1 MRLPRLLSILFV
13 LILVTAGGALAAFPA
28 DPPNDPRYAADA
40 SCPIPSAEPVSGQWN
55 LFSGQSGCPPPLH
68 GSGISA
74 DLAWQVTQ
82 GQPKVVIGILDSG
95 VNYDHEDLRDK
106 IWLNRGELP
115 IPTGGPFSN
124 GASCPGPVADPYDC
138 NEDGVFN
145 VEDYATSS
153 VPDVNGTADIDRGD
167 LRAFADGLDNDGN
180 GYVDDI
186 SGWDSADDDGD
197 EFDHRYFG
205 HGTGRAGI
213 VAPETNNGLGV
224 AGICPV
230 CPLMNV
236 RIDDTFVHTSEG
248 VAKGAI
254 YAIDNGAKVLNMS
267 LGGTTASRLS
277 RGAFTYAM
285 VNDVLAVNA
294 SANEF
299 SMHQNFQ
306 AVFDDV
312 MTIGAVTPDNRT
324 SPTTWKQ
331 KANFANYGAHLDVVA
346 PTLVPGAS
354 MGDRDANGN
363 PTHGS
368 YTETASGT
376 SSSTPHA
383 AGVAAL
389 VFSEGIEDGISP
401 PLSAQEV
408 RHIITLSADDV
419 GVGEM
424 TPPYTPSAGWDKW
437 SGYGRVNAKA
447 AVDMVTPTTIPPE
460 ADINTPDWYSL
471 VDGQV
476 TVRAYANARR
486 ATSYDWVLEVG
497 KGVEPTSFTK
507 IDGATAVPSQP
518 GVSSADLVNNLQAS
532 WDVDALSE
540 GMYTLRL
547 RVTDNGL
554 PANKSEDRMAVWVRH
569 EDPDDVPGFPRFLD
583 GSLESLSV
591 ALVDLNAN
599 NNLEMVFSDG
609 NGQIHALRPN
619 GTEMPGFPV
628 HAQLPPNLPL
638 LTSPAFNAA
647 PADGEIPLSYASM
660 FAGPAVGDIDGDDVQ
675 EIVASASDGRLYCW
689 NADGSVCQGSWPAE
703 TDHGLTR
710 DPYGT
715 HQQLPESHPE
725 GIASTPALGN
735 LDADPD
741 LEIVAGTVEQ
751 KLYVWNADGS
761 RLAPWPKQLFDA
773 GSASGVSDIAPRAI
787 LSSAA
792 IADVDADGANEIVV
806 GTNETYP
813 SPNYNGTTGG
823 SGRVYLLEANSD
835 IAPGWPVKP
844 TSIAPSA
851 VPLVA
856 EGVGSSP
863 AVGNIDGDPQLEVA
877 IAVFI
882 GDPTIYNHDG
892 STARTLQGAF
902 GTTGPGSHDLDET
915 TPEGGL
921 ANPADQP
928 SHFYVSQGILANI
941 DGGGLEYVAGT
952 VGNRLIAFAAAEQ
965 AGQGAGPPAVF
976 DHLVSAWD
984 ATNGSPKPNFPRVT
998 EDWQFIIGPSVAD
1011 IGGVAPASPEIIE
1024 SSGGYFVH
1032 AFDRLGLEP
1041 AGWPK
1046 LTGHWQTATPAIG
1059 DIDGD
1064 GTVEVVQTTRLG
1076 GVFAWSTPGAVCQS
1090 DEWRKFRHD
1099 EWNSGTYAA
1108 DTRRPDV
1115 IEDLVGSLISGKI
1128 TLTWTAQGDDGPCG
1142 TAQRYEVRA
1151 STQPITTG
1159 NFDQATPVGNEPNP
1173 AGAGTAESFTF
1184 DPPQGTRY
1192 FALRAIDER
1201 GNAAPPVSAGN
1212 DPDAVAAA
1220 AGAGTPGA
1228 AGGPIEGPAGPLC
1241 PRMHKVPGNHIVGT
1255 ANADDITGTTGPDIF
1270 CGLAGDDRFVGA
1282 GGDDVANGGSGRD
1295 TLRGGPGR
1303 DRLSGGSGRD
1313 RLAGGPGRDRIRGGG
1328 AADRCSR
1335 SRKDDNRSC

>member
-1 MRLPRLLSILFV
+1 MKLPRLFSILSI
-13 LILVTAGGALAAFPA
+13 LILVTAGAALAAFPI
-28 DPPNDPRYAADA
+28 DPPDDPAYAPDARCPDPRGEL
-40 SCPIPSAEPVSGQWN
+40 PSGQWN
-55 LFSGQSGCPPPLH
+55 LFSDQSGCPLPLH

-74 DLAWQVTQ
+74 NLAWQVTQ
-82 GQPKVVIGILDSG
+82 GHPDVVIGILDSG
-95 VNYDHEDLRDK
+95 VDYDHEDLRDK

-115 IPTGGPFSN
+115 FPSGTCLPPF
-124 GASCPGPVADPYDC
+124 GDPHDC
-138 NEDGVFN
+138 NGDGVFN
-145 VEDYATSS
+145 VEDYAASGIA
-153 VPDVNGTADIDRGD
+153 DLNGTADIDRGD
-167 LRAFADGLDNDGN
+167 LRVFADGIDDDGN
-180 GYVDDI
+180 GYVDDL

-197 EFDHRYFG
+197 EFDHRFFG

-213 VAPETNNGLGV
+213 VGPETNNTLGV

-230 CPLMNV
+230 CPLMNL

-285 VNDVLAVNA
+285 AHDVLAVNA

-299 SMHQNFQ
+299 SYHQNFQ

-324 SPTTWKQ
+324 NPTTWKQ
-331 KANFANYGAHLDVVA
+331 KANFANYGAHLDVVG
-346 PTLVPGAS
+346 PSLVPGAS
-354 MGDRDANGN
+354 QSRDADFN
-363 PTHGS
+363 PTHNG

-383 AGVAAL
+383 AGVGAL
-389 VFSEGIEDGISP
+389 VYSEAIEDGISP

-408 RHIITLSADDV
+408 RHIISLSADDV

-424 TPPYTPSAGWDKW
+424 TPPYTPVAGWDKW

-447 AVDMVTPTTIPPE
+447 AVDMVSPTTIPPE
-460 ADINTPDWYSL
+460 ADINSPDWYSL
-471 VDGQV
+471 VDGKVQV
-476 TVRAYANARR
+476 SAYANARR
-486 ATSYDWVLEVG
+486 AAGYDWVLEVG
-497 KGVEPTSFTK
+497 TGVEPTSFTR

-518 GVSSADLVNNLQAS
+518 GVSSADLITNLEAT
-532 WDVDALSE
+532 WDVGALTE

-547 RVTDNGL
+547 RVTDNLL
-554 PANKSEDRMAVWVRH
+554 PANDSEDRMAVWVRH
-569 EDPDDVPGFPRFLD
+569 DDPDDLPGFPRFLD

-591 ALVDLNAN
+591 ALVDLDADND
-599 NNLEMVFSDG
+599 LETVFTDG
-609 NGQIHALRPN
+609 NGEIHALRSD
-619 GTEMPGFPV
+619 GSELPGFPV
-628 HAQLPPNLPL
+628 HAQPPANLPL
-638 LTSPAFNAA
+638 TKSPAF
-647 PADGEIPLSYASM
+647 DGSQANGEVPVSYASM
-660 FAGPAVGDIDGDDVQ
+660 FAGPAVADIDGDDVQ
-675 EIVASASDGRLYCW
+675 EIVVSASDGRLYCW

-703 TDHGLTR
+703 TDRGFTR

-715 HQQLPESHPE
+715 HAQLPESHPE

-761 RLAPWPKQLFDA
+761 RMAPWPKQLFDA

-806 GTNETYP
+806 GTNETYS

-823 SGRVYLLEANSD
+823 SGRVYMLEANGD

-844 TSIAPSA
+844 TSISPSA

-863 AVGNIDGDPQLEVA
+863 AVGNVDGDPQLEVA

-882 GDPTIYNHDG
+882 GDPAIYNHDG
-892 STARTLQGAF
+892 STARTLAGAF
-902 GTTGPGSHDLDET
+902 GTTGPGSHDFDET

-941 DGGGLEYVAGT
+941 DGGGLEYLAGT
-952 VGNRLIAFAAAEQ
+952 VGNRLIAFAGAEL

-976 DHLVSAWD
+976 DHLLSAWD
-984 ATNGSPKPNFPRVT
+984 ATNGSPKPNFPRVI

-1011 IGGVAPASPEIIE
+1011 IGGVAPGSPEVID

-1046 LTGHWQTATPAIG
+1046 LTGHWQTSTPAIG
-1059 DIDGD
+1059 DLNEDGK
-1064 GTVEVVQTTRLG
+1064 VEVVQTTRLG

-1108 DTRRPDV
+1108 DTRRPDI
-1115 IEDLVGSLISGKI
+1115 IEDLVGSRIAGKI
-1128 TLTWTAQGDDGPCG
+1128 TLTWTAPGDDGPCG
-1142 TAQRYEVRA
+1142 AAARYEARA
-1151 STQPITTG
+1151 SSQPITTA
-1159 NFDQATPVGNEPNP
+1159 NFSQATPIANEPNP
-1173 AGAGTAESFTF
+1173 VATGTAESFTF
-1184 DPPQGTRY
+1184 NPPQGTRF

-1212 DPDAVAAA
+1212 DPDAVAAGA
-1220 AGAGTPGA
+1220 EAGEPPGSA
-1228 AGGPIEGPAGPLC
+1228 SGPIDGPAGPLC
-1241 PRMHKVPGNHIVGT
+1241 PGMTKVPGNHIVGT
-1255 ANADDITGTTGPDIF
+1255 PAADDVTGTTGTDIF
-1270 CGLAGDDRFVGA
+1270 CGLGGDDRFAGA
-1282 GGDDVANGGSGRD
+1282 GGDDVAGGGGGRD
-1295 TLRGGPGR
+1295 DLRGGPGR

-1313 RLAGGPGRDRIRGGG
+1313 RLVGGPGKDTIRGGG
-1328 AADRCSR
+1328 SADRCSG
-1335 SRKDDNRSC
+1335 SGKDHVRSC